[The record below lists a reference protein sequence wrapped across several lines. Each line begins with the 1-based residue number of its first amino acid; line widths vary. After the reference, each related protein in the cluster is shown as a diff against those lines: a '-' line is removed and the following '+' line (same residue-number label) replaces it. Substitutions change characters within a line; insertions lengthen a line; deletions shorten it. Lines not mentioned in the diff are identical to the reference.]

1 MPCKNRPVR
10 VPLAPA
16 LPPDRR
22 GPATPARSRVRTGA
36 LFLGLCGC
44 ALLPTLGVVWQ
55 AVADPGE
62 PDKLAAVI
70 SGRSGDDSQAAARKK
85 VLATLATDPTVLI
98 NVTEREMPASPDILN
113 LGKRSTAA
121 LERCVAD
128 NAAADLRA
136 LCGELIGVLGDR
148 RGLPTLYTAL
158 EDWEPEV
165 RFSVIK
171 SLAKMP
177 DERSIE
183 PLLRSYRR
191 RDEDL
196 ANRKVILATLGQL
209 SSRRAIKVLREEL
222 RRKPARPAK
231 VKDGEEESAETG
243 SLRPAA
249 FAALWHARRLIPRSA
264 IEDDVAFALTSG
276 DDTLIYPA
284 VLAAAELGSPR
295 LVRPLLPLL
304 ENANPNTLNKAV
316 YALGRIGD
324 KSATRPLLGL
334 LPGVRDARLLN
345 NIAFALERLDR
356 SAFFAE
362 IGRLSE
368 HKQAIIRLNAAFV
381 IGDVRRPEGRELL
394 AKSLAD
400 PSERV
405 KLEAISAIAK
415 LPSAGPK
422 AAVDPL
428 LAKALTDP
436 SDSIKLEAIAAI
448 AAKDPDSLDR
458 AQVDS
463 LLVKLLADKEQ
474 AVQQAAIGTL
484 ASHGTTAAIPALEGF
499 IKSPSQKLREE
510 AIYAI
515 HELSGQKR
523 GQLIYEQLFGSSV
536 ENIRRRAAIALGKAG
551 DGRAR
556 DYLLACFE
564 AKRCAADDVEAFL
577 RADKDPG
584 TPARVLLSWARD
596 RTELAEVVAG
606 LKPVG
611 ASQLV
616 ASSIDVALA
625 QQRDSVAKDSIDL
638 LGALGD
644 ARMRPRLQ
652 PLLRNSDAWLRV
664 HSEVALA
671 RLGEPSAD
679 AALLGELDN
688 LPSDWLPAVARF
700 VARLSDAAVRT
711 RLITE
716 LARREAGTDFPVALA
731 AAAIRLEWQP
741 EQALPRLLTALASER
756 VLESDLAE
764 RYLRRAENKTVT
776 RLLDSALKS
785 EKQEDT
791 RVRLRKLIDSRE
803 KG

>member
-1 MPCKNRPVR
+1 M
-10 VPLAPA
+10 
-16 LPPDRR
+16 
-22 GPATPARSRVRTGA
+22 
-36 LFLGLCGC
+36 FLGLLGC
-44 ALLPTLGVVWQ
+44 ALLPTLGVVWR
-55 AVADPGE
+55 AVADSRE
-62 PDKLAAVI
+62 PEQLAAR
-70 SGRSGDDSQAAARKK
+70 GPSGDDSQAAARKK

-136 LCGELIGVLGDR
+136 LCAELIGVLGDR

-231 VKDGEEESAETG
+231 DGEEESAETG
-243 SLRPAA
+243 GLRPAA

-264 IEDDVAFALTSG
+264 IEADVAFALTSG

-304 ENANPNTLNKAV
+304 ENGNPNTLNKAV

-415 LPSAGPK
+415 LPSAGPR

-428 LAKALTDP
+428 LAKALADP

-448 AAKDPDSLDR
+448 VAKNPDAIDR

-463 LLVKLLADKEQ
+463 LLGKLLADKEQ
-474 AVQQAAIGTL
+474 SVQQAAIEAL
-484 ASHGTTAAIPALEGF
+484 ASHGTAAAIPALEGF

-515 HELSGQKR
+515 HALSGQKR
-523 GQLIYEQLFGSSV
+523 GQLIYEQLLGSSV
-536 ENIRRRAAIALGKAG
+536 ENTRRRAAIALGKVG
-551 DGRAR
+551 DGRVR
-556 DYLLACFE
+556 DYLLGCFE
-564 AKRCAADDVEAFL
+564 AKRCSADDVEAFL
-577 RADKDPG
+577 RADTDPG

-596 RTELAEVVAG
+596 RTELAPVVAG

-625 QQRDSVAKDSIDL
+625 QQRDGVAKDSIDL

-711 RLITE
+711 RLVAE

-776 RLLDSALKS
+776 KLLDGALKS

>member
-1 MPCKNRPVR
+1 MPAEDHPARPSKAPGQAPAHAPLCER
-10 VPLAPA
+10 GGLAPR
-16 LPPDRR
+16 PRPR
-22 GPATPARSRVRTGA
+22 GPAILLA
-36 LFLGLCGC
+36 LFGC
-44 ALLPTLGVVWQ
+44 ALLPTLGVVWR
-55 AVADPGE
+55 AVADKPE
-62 PDKLAAVI
+62 RLLKL
-70 SGRSGDDSQAAARKK
+70 SGSSDDNGTDAARKK
-85 VLATLATDPTVLI
+85 VLAALVSDPTVLI

-136 LCGELIGVLGDR
+136 LCAELIGVLGDR
-148 RGLPTLYTAL
+148 RGLSTLYTAL

-165 RFSVIK
+165 RMSVIK
-171 SLAKMP
+171 SLAKLP

-196 ANRKVILATLGQL
+196 GNRKVILATLGQL

-222 RRKPARPAK
+222 RRKPVRPAK
-231 VKDGEEESAETG
+231 KDGEEETAETG
-243 SLRPAA
+243 ALRPAA
-249 FAALWHARRLIPRSA
+249 FAALWHARRLIPRAA

-304 ENANPNTLNKAV
+304 ENGNPNTLNKTV

-381 IGDVRRPEGRELL
+381 IGDVRRVEGRDLL

-448 AAKDPDSLDR
+448 VAKSADSLDR

-463 LLVKLLADKEQ
+463 LLVKLLTDSEQ
-474 AVQQAAIGTL
+474 PVQRAAIEAL
-484 ASHGTTAAIPALEGF
+484 ASHGTAAAIPALEGF
-499 IKSPSQKLREE
+499 IKSPHLKLREE

-523 GQLIYEQLFGSSV
+523 GQLIYEQLFTSNV
-536 ENIRRRAAIALGKAG
+536 EGTRRRAAIALGKVG
-551 DGRAR
+551 DGRVR
-556 DYLLACFE
+556 DYLLGCFE
-564 AKRCAADDVEAFL
+564 AKRCAAADVQDFL

-584 TPARVLLSWARD
+584 TPARVLLNWARD
-596 RTELAEVVAG
+596 RTELAPVVAG
-606 LKPVG
+606 LKPDG

-625 QQRDSVAKDSIDL
+625 QQRDGVAKDSIDL

-644 ARMRPRLQ
+644 PRMRPRLQ

-664 HSEVALA
+664 HSEVALS

-700 VARLSDAAVRT
+700 VARLADPAVRT
-711 RLITE
+711 RLLAE
-716 LARREAGTDFPVALA
+716 LVRREAGTDFPVALA

-776 RLLDSALKS
+776 RLLDTALKS